1 MLRTLLPVRLLVTL
15 ALVSGGAMAVKQ
27 PTVRGLLP
35 PSVAQ
40 AVELIDDKQAEL
52 VAAFR

>member
-1 MLRTLLPVRLLVTL
+1 MLLPVRLFV
-15 ALVSGGAMAVKQ
+15 ALGVIAGGAMAARQ

-40 AVELIDDKQAEL
+40 AAELIDDKQAEL
-52 VAAFR
+52 VAAFGIS

>member
-1 MLRTLLPVRLLVTL
+1 MLLPIRLLTTL
-15 ALVSGGAMAVKQ
+15 GVIAGGAMAAKQ

-52 VAAFR
+52 VAAFGVS